1 MAASVIGLSDAEID
15 KLLGEAESRL
25 ANPDSSNAVAAPQTE
40 AAVAPAAQTPIVVA
54 APSAAPAGVVKPNLE
69 NKSKKLSV
77 RVPQSKE
84 KTKGPKNDAG
94 ADWFNMPR
102 TNLTLQLKRDLQILR
117 MREVVAMGKQ
127 YFKKDSR
134 KDFVPEFS
142 QVGTII
148 AGATDGRDS
157 RLTRKERKRTIVEEV
172 LGAEVGD
179 KYKNKYHGI
188 QEKKQSGGKNFYKQ
202 LVNGRRKRK

>member
-1 MAASVIGLSDAEID
+1 
-15 KLLGEAESRL
+15 
-25 ANPDSSNAVAAPQTE
+25 
-40 AAVAPAAQTPIVVA
+40 
-54 APSAAPAGVVKPNLE
+54 
-69 NKSKKLSV
+69 
-77 RVPQSKE
+77 
-84 KTKGPKNDAG
+84 
-94 ADWFNMPR
+94 
-102 TNLTLQLKRDLQILR
+102 
-117 MREVVAMGKQ
+117 MGKQ

-172 LGAEVGD
+172 LGAEVVD
-179 KYKNKYHGI
+179 KYKNKYQGI